1 MSGMMPERV
10 ERVNIRVVLADDHP
24 VVRAGVKTFLEK
36 EPDLRVVGEIAL
48 GSEVETL
55 TSHWQPDVLVL
66 DVNMPGLDPVAATRR
81 LKEQVPTLR
90 ILVLTAY
97 DDDAYV
103 TGLLAAGAM
112 GYLLKEEALET
123 LVAAIR
129 AVARGESWLSQRI
142 AGRLARR
149 AVAWV
154 EGAEADEYIRSE
166 PLTPREREVLRLLAL
181 GLSNDE
187 IAGRLV
193 ISRRTV
199 QNHVSNVYGKLG
211 LASRAEAVL
220 YAIRHG
226 IADVSEVEEP

>member
-24 VVRAGVKTFLEK
+24 VVRAGVRTFLEK
-36 EPDLRVVGEIAL
+36 EPDLQVVGEIAL

-149 AVAWV
+149 AVARV
-154 EGAEADEYIRSE
+154 EGAEADEHIRSE
-166 PLTPREREVLRLLAL
+166 PLTSREREVLHLLAL

-199 QNHVSNVYGKLG
+199 QNHVSNIYSKLG

-226 IADVSEVEEP
+226 IADVSEVEKP

>member
-1 MSGMMPERV
+1 MDEHRNAGGDM
-10 ERVNIRVVLADDHP
+10 NIRVVLADDHP

-36 EPDLRVVGEIAL
+36 EPDLQVVGEIAL

-142 AGRLARR
+142 DGRLARR
-149 AVAWV
+149 AVARV
-154 EGAEADEYIRSE
+154 EGAEADEHIRSE
-166 PLTPREREVLRLLAL
+166 PLTSREREVLHLLAL

-199 QNHVSNVYGKLG
+199 QNHVSNIYSKLG

>member
-10 ERVNIRVVLADDHP
+10 ERVSIRVVLADDHP

-36 EPDLRVVGEIAL
+36 EPDLRVVGEIAA

-81 LKEQVPTLR
+81 LKEQGPTLR

-149 AVAWV
+149 AVARV
-154 EGAEADEYIRSE
+154 EGAEAE
-166 PLTPREREVLRLLAL
+166 PLTSREREVLHLLAL

-199 QNHVSNVYGKLG
+199 QNHVSNIYGKLG

>member
-1 MSGMMPERV
+1 MSDSRP
-10 ERVNIRVVLADDHP
+10 IRVLIADDHP
-24 VVRAGVKTFLEK
+24 VVRAGIKTMLEK
-36 EPDLRVVGEIAL
+36 EPDLRVVGEIEGGAQV
-48 GSEVETL
+48 EVL
-55 TSHWQPDVLVL
+55 TRQWQPDVLVL
-66 DVNMPGLDPVAATRR
+66 DVNMPDLDAVAATRR
-81 LKEQVPTLR
+81 LKGQCPALH

-97 DDDAYV
+97 DDDACV
-103 TGLLAAGAM
+103 TGLLSAGAT

-142 AGRLARR
+142 AGRLARK
-149 AVAWV
+149 AVTQA
-154 EGAEADEYIRSE
+154 EGAITPG

-187 IAGRLV
+187 IAERLV
-193 ISRRTV
+193 ITKRTV
-199 QNHVSNVYGKLG
+199 QNHVSAIYGKLG

-226 IADVSEVEEP
+226 MVDVSEVKGP